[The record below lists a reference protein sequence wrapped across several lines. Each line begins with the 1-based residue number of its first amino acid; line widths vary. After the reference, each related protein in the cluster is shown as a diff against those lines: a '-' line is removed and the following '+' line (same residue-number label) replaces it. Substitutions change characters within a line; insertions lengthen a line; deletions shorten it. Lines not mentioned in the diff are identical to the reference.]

1 MDYQDILR
9 RPIITEKN
17 TRLMEM
23 NQYTF
28 EVAPEANKIQI
39 KEAVER
45 TFNVKVK
52 KVNTMNVRGKP
63 RRRIRRRGRRQ
74 RMIARSHQHAGWSRC
89 SSRFVEDE
97 HPPAV
102 PRDSIESRHVAAL
115 HREPHLALPPGRS
128 DSGCGHSPARGLCVR
143 SAMASSASSCRHT

>member
-63 RRRIRRRGRRQ
+63 RRRIRRRGRLPV
-74 RMIARSHQHAGWSRC
+74 MG
-89 SSRFVEDE
+89 
-97 HPPAV
+97 
-102 PRDSIESRHVAAL
+102 
-115 HREPHLALPPGRS
+115 REASWKKAIVTLEPGYTIDLFS
-128 DSGCGHSPARGLCVR
+128 QL
-143 SAMASSASSCRHT
+143 